1 MCIYIYIY
9 LDFFSFNNC
18 TLPPPLVASTSPA
31 GEQIAGQLDFN
42 FELINQE
49 PRKMDNKKD
58 LSFHVD
64 GVSDTHGDVDKY
76 LNDVINNK
84 DIGDLGEN
92 PMKLFFDFYR
102 SIDLCCTFFDSFQI
116 VNDNL
121 NKIKD
126 AFVSIKSADEYKK
139 NALILSIH
147 VDGMSDIYGDVDK
160 YRDIVVNDMQ
170 RLFGDLGEDP
180 MKFFDLY
187 RATYFCCACDSF
199 RIINENLN
207 KIKNAFVSI
216 QIADDYKDAL
226 ISSNNP

>member
-1 MCIYIYIY
+1 
-9 LDFFSFNNC
+9 
-18 TLPPPLVASTSPA
+18 
-31 GEQIAGQLDFN
+31 
-42 FELINQE
+42 
-49 PRKMDNKKD
+49 MDNKKD
-58 LSFHVD
+58 DKCLSFNVD

-76 LNDVINNK
+76 LNDVINNNNNNK
-84 DIGDLGEN
+84 DMQRLFEDLGEN
-92 PMKLFFDFYR
+92 PMTFFFDLYR

-126 AFVSIKSADEYKK
+126 AFVSIKNADEYKK
-139 NALILSIH
+139 NALILSIL

-180 MKFFDLY
+180 MEFFDLY

-216 QIADDYKDAL
+216 QIADDYKYAL